1 MTDLITTD
9 EVLFDDI
16 VGLLDSSEPLTPR
29 AFEDES
35 TDPAVVFTAP
45 APGHNA
51 VQASTNPTDGA
62 KTDKQKQKRELE
74 KTRQR
79 RYRQKMKDIR
89 DELQQQ
95 VDELT
100 QELHQFTQRKFRK
113 TQLKA
118 PHRSRQL
125 TSSCWALAADRQ
137 RQQRVMSEEEHK
149 KLLAAVKQQAEY
161 IKELQRAAGDVPY
174 FVHTP
179 TKQFMTC
186 ALYTNYLQQLEGCYA
201 RVDRVLNDYSM
212 ASLPTTTYNS
222 IQRRQDDGE
231 VAFFLHLNKVAL
243 PYSFG
248 KTCEVLWTVTQKQ
261 EEPAYGDY
269 EIAPD
274 DGVFI
279 KSRVLWSLNVGRV
292 SQRLISR
299 FYKEKDR
306 LVLVWK
312 MSSEGEGAFSGLH
325 AEETAWMI
333 VRPTATGV
341 MLEVCIQQVPM
352 RLSVS
357 STKEPDVAKFHN
369 LLQESLEQD
378 KKNMVMS
385 LMKLL
390 LEDV

>member
-118 PHRSRQL
+118 PH
-125 TSSCWALAADRQ
+125 
-137 RQQRVMSEEEHK
+137 
-149 KLLAAVKQQAEY
+149 
-161 IKELQRAAGDVPY
+161 
-174 FVHTP
+174 
-179 TKQFMTC
+179 
-186 ALYTNYLQQLEGCYA
+186 
-201 RVDRVLNDYSM
+201 
-212 ASLPTTTYNS
+212 
-222 IQRRQDDGE
+222 
-231 VAFFLHLNKVAL
+231 
-243 PYSFG
+243 SFD
-248 KTCEVLWTVTQKQ
+248 KTCEALWRVIHEQ
-261 EEPAYGDY
+261 EEPTFGDY
-269 EIAPD
+269 VIAPD
-274 DGVFI
+274 DDVFV
-279 KSRVLWSLNVGRV
+279 KSRVLWSLNVGQLR
-292 SQRLISR
+292 QRFISR

-306 LVLVWK
+306 LIFIWK

-341 MLEVCIQQVPM
+341 MLE
-352 RLSVS
+352 
-357 STKEPDVAKFHN
+357 
-369 LLQESLEQD
+369 
-378 KKNMVMS
+378 
-385 LMKLL
+385 
-390 LEDV
+390 